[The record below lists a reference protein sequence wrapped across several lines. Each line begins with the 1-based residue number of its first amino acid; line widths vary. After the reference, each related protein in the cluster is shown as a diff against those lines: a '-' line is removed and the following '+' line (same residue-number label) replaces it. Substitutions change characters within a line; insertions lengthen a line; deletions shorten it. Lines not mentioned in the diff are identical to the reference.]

1 MIGKVTSGALMT
13 GMLMFFTVNVSAQVD
28 PGLIQKAKAAGVTQ
42 QQIDAALAGQNEAT
56 GTGQRVE
63 EIVVPGTKNQQ
74 QGRVVTD
81 VLLPEDSVMIPE
93 SMVFGREIF
102 SSRNLT
108 FAPDYN
114 MATPP
119 GYILG
124 PGDELVIDVWGASEM
139 NVRTTLS
146 PEGSIT
152 LSGIGPV
159 YLNGLTISNAEE
171 RIRGNLKKVM
181 GGIGTRTWVRVT
193 LGQIRSIKVHLAG
206 EVSLPGTYTLPSLAT
221 LFNALYSAGGVNDIG
236 SLREIKVY
244 RDSKEIARLDAY
256 DFLINGRFES
266 NIRLEDND
274 MIIVAPYVSH
284 VVARGRIKRS
294 RIYEMRSGEVL
305 SDLIRFAGGFTG
317 DAYTEN
323 IQVKRKSGRMQEIY
337 TVNRDEFGS
346 FGLADGDTVF
356 VDSIFHEYS
365 NRLLLKGAVW
375 RPGEYQLS
383 AETDSI
389 SKLIAKAEG
398 LKGNE
403 FATRGQ
409 ITRQRSDYTHEIISF
424 NVRNVVAGE
433 GDIALKSNDE
443 IYIPTIFDMREE
455 YYVFVK
461 GEVNRPDT
469 LPFRENMTVEDVILQ
484 TGGFKESASLV
495 QIEVARRIKDPE
507 SVSYSDKTAEI
518 FTFNISHDLAA
529 ERSAAGFTLRPFDEI
544 IVRASPGY
552 QIQATATISGEVL
565 FGGEYVL
572 ATDNERLSDLVRK
585 AGGFNPN
592 SYLRGAHLKRKM
604 TDDERSKIESLL
616 QIVAGTGDEDTIS
629 YESLIIDDSYLVGID
644 LEKALKKPGGYEDIV
659 LMPGDHL
666 IIPKYNG
673 VVKVSGTVL
682 HPNAVTYVEGLGLR
696 GYLSRGGGYKAGA
709 RRTPYVVYMNGNVA
723 STKKFLFFKS
733 FPRIEP
739 GCEIIVPMKPS
750 KDGAL
755 GMSEILSMSSTSVS
769 LASVVAMLINALK

>member
-1 MIGKVTSGALMT
+1 MIKKVTSGIAIA
-13 GMLMFFTVNVSAQVD
+13 GMLMFFTVSASSQVD
-28 PGLIQKAKAAGVTQ
+28 PALIQKAKAAGVTQ
-42 QQIDAALAGQNEAT
+42 EQIDAALAGQKEAT
-56 GTGQRVE
+56 GARNQVG
-63 EIVVPGTKNQQ
+63 EITSSGTERQQPERVVPDI
-74 QGRVVTD
+74 RF
-81 VLLPEDSVMIPE
+81 PEDTVIVPE
-93 SMVFGREIF
+93 RMVFGRDIF

-119 GYILG
+119 GYVLG

-139 NVRTTLS
+139 NVRTKVS
-146 PEGSIT
+146 PEGSII
-152 LSGIGPV
+152 LSGVGPV
-159 YLNGLTISNAEE
+159 YLNGLTITDAGE

-181 GGIGTRTWVRVT
+181 GGIGTLTQVRVT
-193 LGQIRSIKVHLAG
+193 LGQIRTIKVHLAG
-206 EVSLPGTYTLPSLAT
+206 EVRLPGTYTLPSLAT

-236 SLREIKVY
+236 SLREIKLY
-244 RDSKEIARLDAY
+244 RDSKEIASLDAY

-284 VVARGRIKRS
+284 IVARGRLKRP
-294 RIYEMRSGEVL
+294 RIYETRSGETL

-323 IQVKRKSGRMQEIY
+323 IQVKRKSGRMQEIH
-337 TVNRDEFGS
+337 TVNRDEFAT

-383 AETDSI
+383 DETDSL

-424 NVRNVVAGE
+424 NVRAAVAGE
-433 GDIALKSNDE
+433 GDIALKSSDE

-455 YYVFVK
+455 YYVIVK

-507 SVSYSDKTAEI
+507 SVSYNDKTAEI
-518 FTFNISHDLAA
+518 FTFNVSHDLKADMP
-529 ERSAAGFTLRPFDEI
+529 AAGFSLKPFDEI
-544 IVRASPGY
+544 IVRSSPGY
-552 QIQATATISGEVL
+552 QQQAYAIVSGEVL

-592 SYLRGAHLKRKM
+592 SYLRGAHLRRKM

-616 QIVAGTGDEDTIS
+616 RVVAGTGDEDTIS
-629 YESLIIDDSYLVGID
+629 YESLIIEDSYLVGID
-644 LEKALKKPGGYEDIV
+644 LEKALKRPGGYEDIV

-673 VVKVSGTVL
+673 VVKVSGMVL
-682 HPNAVTYVEGLGLR
+682 HPNAVTYVEDLGMR

-723 STKKFLFFKS
+723 STRKFLFFRS
-733 FPRIEP
+733 FPHIEP

-750 KDGAL
+750 KDG
-755 GMSEILSMSSTSVS
+755 GMSLAEILGMSSTSVS
-769 LASVVAMLINALK
+769 MASVVAMLINALK